1 MTIYLDMD
9 GVIADFFTEFCK
21 VGGDVAHWKQVKDI
35 EGTLDSM
42 KNTDFFYRLNL
53 YPSTYRLVNAVK
65 EISQGDW
72 GICSSP
78 LRGDRD
84 NSCYWK
90 RKWLEDNCLIPDH
103 ISKVIFT
110 ANKHRYAVH
119 KWGGKNILVDDK
131 QSNIDKWIAAGGIG
145 IRYQANEDN
154 VEKVIEDLRGQ
165 VLR

>member
-21 VGGDVAHWKQVKDI
+21 VGGGVGHWKEVKDI
-35 EGTLDSM
+35 ESTLDSM
-42 KNTDFFYRLNL
+42 KNTDFFYRLKP
-53 YPSTYRLVNAVK
+53 YPNTYEFVDAIKQV
-65 EISQGDW
+65 SGGDW

-90 RKWLEDNCLIPDH
+90 RLWLEKYGLMPDH

-119 KWGGKNILVDDK
+119 KWGGKNILLDDK
-131 QSNIDKWIAAGGIG
+131 QSNVDKWNAAGGIG
-145 IRYQANEDN
+145 IRFQANEHTIN
-154 VEKVIEDLRGQ
+154 YAIHQIRSVI
-165 VLR
+165 

>member
-1 MTIYLDMD
+1 MTVYLDMD

-21 VGGDVAHWKQVKDI
+21 VGGDVGHWKEVKDI
-35 EGTLDSM
+35 ESTLDSM
-42 KNTDFFYRLNL
+42 KNTDFFYRLKP
-53 YPSTYRLVNAVK
+53 YDSTMKLVSACR
-65 EISQGDW
+65 EFGDW

-90 RKWLEDNCLIPDH
+90 RRWLEDNNFMPDH

-131 QSNIDKWIAAGGIG
+131 QSNIDKWNAAGGIG
-145 IRYQANEDN
+145 IRYQANEDD
-154 VEKVIEDLRGQ
+154 VDQLIDQLRQQ